1 MELRHQWALPSRS
14 REVILGTPP
23 NALRLSSEVSA
34 VPDLAPGS
42 PGRQAVRRRTGEL
55 LTAAPH
61 RVVADFA
68 GERRLAADLDDCADG
83 VVRAVAKD
91 VPIIGE
97 AVSGILAGGKRLRP
111 LLVLAAAYSGS
122 ADRQCSIRSGV
133 VVELLHLA
141 SLVHDDVMDEAAQRH
156 GVTSANARM
165 GNVRAVLAGDY
176 LLARALATACELGG
190 PEGALA
196 AGTFSRLCDGQARE
210 SAALFDP
217 ARTEPA
223 YYAAVEGKT
232 GALFATSCR
241 LGAMAGGLGEEA
253 TDALAEYGLQLGVA
267 FQLIDDLLDFTSTSG
282 AMGKPA
288 GHDIAEGVYTLP
300 VLHAL
305 RERPRLADVLRRARP
320 DAATGAPADPDAVK
334 EATGVVRDS
343 GGLTATRRAAE
354 QRTDQAIGA
363 LSGAAGEVG
372 ATEIAMLSEL
382 VAALVG
388 RLN

>member
-1 MELRHQWALPSRS
+1 MA
-14 REVILGTPP
+14 
-23 NALRLSSEVSA
+23 
-34 VPDLAPGS
+34 PDPAAGEPA
-42 PGRQAVRRRTGEL
+42 GRADVRRRTGAL

-68 GERRLAADLDDCADG
+68 GERRLAADLEECAAG
-83 VVRAVAKD
+83 VASAVSGD

-97 AVSGILAGGKRLRP
+97 AVTEILGGGKRLRP
-111 LLVLAAAYSGS
+111 LLVLAAAYAGSGQRERSVRS
-122 ADRQCSIRSGV
+122 AV

-176 LLARALATACELGG
+176 LLARALAVACELGRA
-190 PEGALA
+190 EGALA
-196 AGTFSRLCDGQARE
+196 AGTFIRLCDGQARE

-217 ARTEPA
+217 GRSESD
-223 YYAAVEGKT
+223 YYAAIEGKT
-232 GALFATSCR
+232 AALFETSCR

-253 TDALAEYGLQLGVA
+253 TAALAEYGLQLGMAYQIV
-267 FQLIDDLLDFTSTSG
+267 DDLLDLTSTSN

-300 VLHAL
+300 VLYAL
-305 RERPRLADVLRRARP
+305 RERPELADVLARVRP
-320 DAATGAPADPDAVK
+320 DAVTGAPADPETVR
-334 EATGVVRDS
+334 EAAGLVRD
-343 GGLTATRRAAE
+343 GGGIAAARREAE
-354 QRTDQAIGA
+354 RRTGRAIAA

-372 ATEIAMLSEL
+372 AERIAMLSDL
-382 VAALVG
+382 VTVLAG
-388 RLN
+388 RGS

>member
-1 MELRHQWALPSRS
+1 MGAAALQS
-14 REVILGTPP
+14 REVLLGTSL
-23 NALRLSSEVSA
+23 NALRPSSGVSA
-34 VPDLAPGS
+34 VQAPVTESPDH
-42 PGRQAVRRRTGEL
+42 QAIRRRTVEL
-55 LTAAPH
+55 LAAAPH
-61 RVVADFA
+61 RAVANFA
-68 GERRLAADLDDCADG
+68 GEGRLAADLDDCADG
-83 VVRAVAKD
+83 VVRAVADD

-97 AVSGILAGGKRLRP
+97 AVAEILVGGKRLRP
-111 LLVLAAAYSGS
+111 LLVLAAAYAGS
-122 ADRQCSIRSGV
+122 PEPDRERSIRSAV

-176 LLARALATACELGG
+176 MLARALATACELGRR
-190 PEGALA
+190 EGALA
-196 AGTFSRLCDGQARE
+196 AKAFTWLCDGQARE
-210 SAALFDP
+210 SATLFD
-217 ARTEPA
+217 ARRGESA
-223 YYAAVEGKT
+223 YYAAIEGKT

-253 TDALAEYGLQLGVA
+253 TEALAEYGLQLGMA
-267 FQLIDDLLDFTSTSG
+267 FQLIDDLLDLTSTSG
-282 AMGKPA
+282 QMGKPA

-305 RERPRLADVLRRARP
+305 RERPRLAAILDRARP
-320 DAATGAPADPDAVK
+320 DAVSGAPADPAAVR
-334 EATGVVRDS
+334 EAADLVRES

-354 QRTDQAIGA
+354 QRTDRAIGA

-372 ATEIAMLSEL
+372 AARIAMLSEL

-388 RLN
+388 RLS

>member
-1 MELRHQWALPSRS
+1 MGAAALQS
-14 REVILGTPP
+14 REDLLGTSL
-23 NALRLSSEVSA
+23 NALRPSSGVSA
-34 VPDLAPGS
+34 VQAPATESPD
-42 PGRQAVRRRTGEL
+42 RQAIRRRTVEL
-55 LTAAPH
+55 LATAPH
-61 RVVADFA
+61 RAVASFA
-68 GERRLAADLDDCADG
+68 GEGRLAADLDDCADG
-83 VVRAVAKD
+83 VVRAVAED

-97 AVSGILAGGKRLRP
+97 AVTEILAGGKRLRP
-111 LLVLAAAYSGS
+111 LLVLAAAYAGS
-122 ADRQCSIRSGV
+122 PERERGRQRSIRSGV

-156 GVTSANARM
+156 GVASANARM

-176 LLARALATACELGG
+176 LLAGALAAACELGRH
-190 PEGALA
+190 EGVLA
-196 AGTFSRLCDGQARE
+196 AKAFTRLCDGQARE
-210 SAALFDP
+210 SATLFD
-217 ARTEPA
+217 AGRDASA
-223 YYAAVEGKT
+223 YYAAIEGKT

-253 TDALAEYGLQLGVA
+253 TDALAEYGLQLGMA

-282 AMGKPA
+282 RMGKPA

-305 RERPRLADVLRRARP
+305 RERPRLAVVLGRARP
-320 DAATGAPADPDAVK
+320 DPVSGAPADPAAVR
-334 EATGVVRDS
+334 EAADLVRES

-354 QRTDQAIGA
+354 QRTDRAIGA

-372 ATEIAMLSEL
+372 AARIAMLSEL

-388 RLN
+388 RLS